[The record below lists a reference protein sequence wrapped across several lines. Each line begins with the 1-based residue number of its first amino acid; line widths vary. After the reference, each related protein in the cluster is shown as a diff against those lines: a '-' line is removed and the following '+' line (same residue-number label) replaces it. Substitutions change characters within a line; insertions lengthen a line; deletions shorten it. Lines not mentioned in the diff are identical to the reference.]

1 MLIKT
6 IINAG
11 KQYSSVI
18 KELEVLDNGL
28 LILVIVLA
36 SVFCSLV
43 LTLTNKKKSNI
54 IWLMKWSIVILLYPH
69 KYIQEDFI
77 PNIPFNSFTQNP
89 LPIMCTTLIILIYDL
104 ISGTK
109 RGRKVSKKFRILPKL
124 IPLDEYKEK
133 EQVDGTSRQI
143 TNEIIENEHDILE
156 ELVGNLS
163 NSKLNEFGE
172 DDGEDFSNVK
182 ETMPLANQNFPEI
195 GGENKIAE
203 ENQEYCGNCNEPV
216 KSEWKA
222 CPFCGEFL
230 EILE

>member
-1 MLIKT
+1 
-6 IINAG
+6 
-11 KQYSSVI
+11 
-18 KELEVLDNGL
+18 
-28 LILVIVLA
+28 
-36 SVFCSLV
+36 
-43 LTLTNKKKSNI
+43 
-54 IWLMKWSIVILLYPH
+54 MKWSIVILLYPH

-77 PNIPFNSFTQNP
+77 SNIPFDSFIQNP
-89 LPIMCTTLIILIYDL
+89 LPIIFTTLIILIYDL

-124 IPLDEYKEK
+124 IPIDEYKEK

-163 NSKLNEFGE
+163 NNELNEFVEG
-172 DDGEDFSNVK
+172 DGETFSKVK

-195 GGENKIAE
+195 GGENKVAE

>member
-1 MLIKT
+1 MQFYL
-6 IINAG
+6 
-11 KQYSSVI
+11 
-18 KELEVLDNGL
+18 KE
-28 LILVIVLA
+28 
-36 SVFCSLV
+36 
-43 LTLTNKKKSNI
+43 
-54 IWLMKWSIVILLYPH
+54 
-69 KYIQEDFI
+69 
-77 PNIPFNSFTQNP
+77 
-89 LPIMCTTLIILIYDL
+89 
-104 ISGTK
+104 
-109 RGRKVSKKFRILPKL
+109 
-124 IPLDEYKEK
+124 
-133 EQVDGTSRQI
+133 
-143 TNEIIENEHDILE
+143 ILE

-195 GGENKIAE
+195 GGENKVAE

>member
-1 MLIKT
+1 
-6 IINAG
+6 
-11 KQYSSVI
+11 
-18 KELEVLDNGL
+18 
-28 LILVIVLA
+28 
-36 SVFCSLV
+36 
-43 LTLTNKKKSNI
+43 
-54 IWLMKWSIVILLYPH
+54 MKWSIVILLYPH
-69 KYIQEDFI
+69 KYIQENFI
-77 PNIPFNSFTQNP
+77 PDIPFDSFTQNP
-89 LPIMCTTLIILIYDL
+89 LPIICTTLIILIYDL

-109 RGRKVSKKFRILPKL
+109 RGRKVSKKFRIIPKL
-124 IPLDEYKEK
+124 IPIDEYKEK

-143 TNEIIENEHDILE
+143 TNEIIENEHEILE

-163 NSKLNEFGE
+163 NNKLNELGE
-172 DDGEDFSNVK
+172 DDGETFSEVK

-195 GGENKIAE
+195 GGENKVAE